1 MQETMLI
8 QAMALQR
15 RRGVTQDKVKVGT
28 EIDNPRIDF
37 AALAKSMGMWSAGP
51 IDDPRELREVLRR
64 AVAVV
69 AGGEP
74 ALVDVLCQPR

>member
-1 MQETMLI
+1 
-8 QAMALQR
+8 
-15 RRGVTQDKVKVGT
+15 
-28 EIDNPRIDF
+28 
-37 AALAKSMGMWSAGP
+37 MWSAGP